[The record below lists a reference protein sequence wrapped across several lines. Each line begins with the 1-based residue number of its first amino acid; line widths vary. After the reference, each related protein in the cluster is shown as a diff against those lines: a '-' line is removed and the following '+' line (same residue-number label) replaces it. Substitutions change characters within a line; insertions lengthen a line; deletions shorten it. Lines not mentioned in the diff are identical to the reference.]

1 MRTTIR
7 DIQKMKA
14 SGERIPMLT
23 AYDYPSAKI
32 AERAG
37 VPILLVG
44 DSLGQVVL
52 GHGSTLPVS
61 VDDMVRHSAAVV
73 RATERALIVGDMP
86 FLSYPDTATAIRTAG
101 RLMQEAG
108 VQAVKLEGGGPA
120 AEIIAELVRLGIPVV
135 GHLGFTPQSSFQIG
149 VRVQAKTAEAARQL
163 IADSEALQAAGAF
176 LLVLELVPAELAAEI
191 SRRLTIPV
199 IGIGAGAGTDG
210 QVQVW
215 HDVLGLFEEHP
226 PRHARRFAE
235 IGADM
240 QRALESYV
248 GEVKGRTFP
257 TPPQASSIKPEVLAE
272 ALGGD
277 GG

>member
-14 SGERIPMLT
+14 TGERIPMLT

-86 FLSYPDTATAIRTAG
+86 FLSYPDEATAIRTAG

-108 VQAVKLEGGGPA
+108 VQAVKLEGGGSVADVVA
-120 AEIIAELVRLGIPVV
+120 ALVRLGIPVV

-163 IADSEALQAAGAF
+163 IVDAEALQRAGAF

-191 SRRLTIPV
+191 ARRLTIPV
-199 IGIGAGAGTDG
+199 IGIGAGVGTDG

-215 HDVLGLFEEHP
+215 HDVLGLFEEQP

-235 IGADM
+235 IGAAM
-240 QRALESYV
+240 QQALEGYV
-248 GEVKGRTFP
+248 GEVKAGSFP
-257 TPPQASSIKPEVLAE
+257 TGAQASSIKPEVLAE
-272 ALGGD
+272 ATGGD
-277 GG
+277 AA